1 MIQLAI
7 CDDRMADIQ
16 KLLAYAGW
24 FTEKHPE
31 IPLKAESF
39 TSPYELLQAVND
51 RGGFDL
57 YLLDVLMPHLSGID
71 IARRIRKRGET
82 AEILFLT
89 TSREY
94 ALEAFGVKAAG
105 YLVKPVSRPDFELEV
120 LHCIHNLAPRENPAI
135 PLKTREGIRRVHI
148 QELVMVESFNHDR
161 VCTLADGTMFKTPVT
176 LSSLYEK
183 LKEYPCFFLPHRA
196 YIVNFNF
203 VNGLTQ
209 TELLI
214 SNRRRVP
221 ISRNKVERTF
231 HAKKRHLT
239 QEMSFFCVVYFILEK

>member
-94 ALEAFGVKAAG
+94 ALEAFGVKAADTS
-105 YLVKPVSRPDFELEV
+105 LSR
-120 LHCIHNLAPRENPAI
+120 
-135 PLKTREGIRRVHI
+135 
-148 QELVMVESFNHDR
+148 
-161 VCTLADGTMFKTPVT
+161 
-176 LSSLYEK
+176 
-183 LKEYPCFFLPHRA
+183 
-196 YIVNFNF
+196 
-203 VNGLTQ
+203 
-209 TELLI
+209 
-214 SNRRRVP
+214 
-221 ISRNKVERTF
+221 
-231 HAKKRHLT
+231 
-239 QEMSFFCVVYFILEK
+239 